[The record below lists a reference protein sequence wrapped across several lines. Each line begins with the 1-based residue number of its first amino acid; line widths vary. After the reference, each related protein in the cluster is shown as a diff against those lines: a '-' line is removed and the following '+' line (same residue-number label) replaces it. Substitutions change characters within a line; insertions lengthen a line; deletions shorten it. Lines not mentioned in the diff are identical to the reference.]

1 MNQSATPILE
11 SATPSPATAGAR
23 ARAERILHGPI
34 LPTIL
39 KLTAPNLV
47 VMLAQAL
54 ANFLESYYVGLLGV
68 AALAGA
74 ALVFPLLMLMLMMSG
89 GGIGGGI
96 SSAVARALGAG
107 DHDKADALALHA
119 LVITGAL
126 GLLCSAVVLL
136 AGPLIYRAM
145 GGEGEALAAALTYSN
160 AIFSGVVF
168 LWLMNG
174 MSSVLRGSGNMILPA
189 GVLTGG
195 VLVLLVL
202 SPTLIFG
209 IGPVPAFGIAG
220 AGAAL
225 ACYYLLA
232 TVVLLTNLLRGRGG
246 VRLSLAHPLR
256 KALFREILGVG
267 LWSSL
272 NTVLSN
278 LCVIVATFFVARTS
292 MEALAG
298 FGLGLRIEY
307 LQIPI
312 VFGIGTGLVAM
323 VGMNIGAGQY
333 QRARRI
339 AWTGVAVAALATE
352 TVGLAAALFPQAWL
366 HLFTHDPDAIATGT
380 TYLRTVAP
388 TYALLGVGLALYFAS
403 QGAGRMAWPLASGI
417 ARLVVLTL
425 GGWLMS
431 YWLPGNITALCG
443 ALVAGLVVY
452 ALINSLPWLSR
463 RWLADLS

>member
-1 MNQSATPILE
+1 MNQTATPALQ
-11 SATPSPATAGAR
+11 AAASPAAVAAR

-34 LPTIL
+34 LSTIL
-39 KLTAPNLV
+39 KLAAPNLV

-68 AALAGA
+68 NALAGA
-74 ALVFPLLMLMLMMSG
+74 ALVFPLVMLMMMMSG

-119 LVITGAL
+119 VVIAIGL
-126 GLLCSAVVLL
+126 GVLCSLAVLIG
-136 AGPLIYRAM
+136 GPLIYRAL
-145 GGEGEALAAALTYSN
+145 GGEGAALRAALAYSN
-160 AIFSGVVF
+160 AIFCGVVF
-168 LWLMNG
+168 LWLMNCL
-174 MSSVLRGSGNMILPA
+174 SAVLRGSGNMMLPA
-189 GVLTGG
+189 AVLTGG
-195 VLVLLVL
+195 VPVLLVL

-209 IGPVPAFGIAG
+209 PGPLPAFGVAG

-225 ACYYLLA
+225 AGYYLLA
-232 TVVLLTNLLRGRGG
+232 TAVLLGSLIRGRGG

-256 KALFREILGVG
+256 KALFEEILGVG

-278 LCVIVATFFVARTS
+278 LCVVVATFFVARTS
-292 MEALAG
+292 MAALAG

-323 VGMNIGAGQY
+323 VGMNRGAGQF

-339 AWTGVAVAALATE
+339 AWTGAVVAALATE
-352 TVGLAAALFPQAWL
+352 TVGLAAAIFPYAWL
-366 HLFTHDPDAIATGT
+366 HLFTDDADAIATGAI
-380 TYLRTVAP
+380 YLRTVAP
-388 TYALLGVGLALYFAS
+388 AYALLGLGLALYFAS
-403 QGAGRMAWPLASGI
+403 QGNARMGWPLVAGT
-417 ARLVVLTL
+417 ARLTVLTL
-425 GGWLMS
+425 GGWLAS
-431 YWLPGNITALCG
+431 RLFPGNITALCL
-443 ALVAGLVVY
+443 ALVAGLAAY
-452 ALINSLPWLSR
+452 ALINGLPWLSR
-463 RWLADLS
+463 LGPTSR

>member
-1 MNQSATPILE
+1 MNQTVSAELKA
-11 SATPSPATAGAR
+11 ATANPATTATR

-39 KLTAPNLV
+39 KLAAPNLV

-74 ALVFPLLMLMLMMSG
+74 ALVFPLVMLMMMMSG

-107 DHDKADALALHA
+107 DHEKADALALHA
-119 LVITGAL
+119 LVIAGGL

-136 AGPLIYRAM
+136 SGPLIYRAL
-145 GGEGEALAAALTYSN
+145 GGEGKALAAALTYSN
-160 AIFSGVVF
+160 AIFCGVVF

-174 MSSVLRGSGNMILPA
+174 LSAVLRGAGNMVLPA
-189 GVLTGG
+189 SVLTGG
-195 VLVLLVL
+195 VLLLLVL

-209 IGPVPAFGIAG
+209 FGPLPAFGIAG

-225 ACYYLLA
+225 ACYYVLA
-232 TVVLLTNLLRGRGG
+232 TVVLLTSLLRGRGG
-246 VRLSLAHPLR
+246 VRLSLTHPLR
-256 KALFREILGVG
+256 KALFTEILGVG
-267 LWSSL
+267 LWSSV

-278 LCVIVATFFVARTS
+278 LCVVVATFFVAHTS
-292 MEALAG
+292 MQALAG

-312 VFGIGTGLVAM
+312 VFGIGTALVAM
-323 VGMNIGAGQY
+323 VGMNMGAGQH

-339 AWTGVAVAALATE
+339 AWTGAAVAALATE
-352 TVGLAAALFPQAWL
+352 TVGLAAALFPEAWL
-366 HLFTHDPDAIATGT
+366 RLFTQDAQAIATGAL
-380 TYLRTVAP
+380 YLRTVAP
-388 TYALLGVGLALYFAS
+388 AYAFLGIGLALYFAS
-403 QGAGRMAWPLASGI
+403 QGTGRMGWPLISGVG
-417 ARLVVLTL
+417 RLTVLTL
-425 GGWLMS
+425 GCWLMS
-431 YWLPGNITALCG
+431 RLFPGNIAALCT

-452 ALINSLPWLSR
+452 ALINGLPWLSHHR
-463 RWLADLS
+463 LASR